1 MSNRSLLLAALAV
14 LPASQALAETDVPDP
29 VCGDAFEIWTVP
41 APRSVEPEQVPLG
54 TAPLVGGRTSD
65 ATCRGEVT
73 IELGEV
79 TEDGVRSL
87 LVDELVAEVDETWWR
102 PVNFETQAGKHY
114 ELRVT
119 VDTPAGD
126 DNGLVHVVEFE
137 VTDQAQDAP
146 GAPVPTELFAQRV
159 CDVTHVWPNADPPD
173 RAGDVYELLYDG
185 QILTVDPRGTFL
197 SATLPDEAGIVDGDE
212 VCVEVRLR
220 GIDGAVGEPLV
231 ACDTVVDDGCPRD
244 EDARG
249 ASCAC
254 SASASPAGGLLALFL
269 GGLAFLRRRRT

>member
-114 ELRVT
+114 ERYRV
-119 VDTPAGD
+119 
-126 DNGLVHVVEFE
+126 
-137 VTDQAQDAP
+137 
-146 GAPVPTELFAQRV
+146 
-159 CDVTHVWPNADPPD
+159 
-173 RAGDVYELLYDG
+173 LL
-185 QILTVDPRGTFL
+185 
-197 SATLPDEAGIVDGDE
+197 
-212 VCVEVRLR
+212 
-220 GIDGAVGEPLV
+220 
-231 ACDTVVDDGCPRD
+231 GCER
-244 EDARG
+244 
-249 ASCAC
+249 
-254 SASASPAGGLLALFL
+254 
-269 GGLAFLRRRRT
+269 